1 MCLGCNILDVLICLF
16 QFISR
21 PHPATLTPESIT
33 SFMVHHLQS
42 ILWPSLLHDGL
53 PFDWTRGSSAPHL
66 SQAPSCSPRWL
77 FFLFFCFF
85 PLLPLTAFSVAVQW
99 EVTGHSKPRLAA
111 APLVILWLWL
121 TPLPR
126 SCAPLGP
133 LPPTSNPTRF
143 DWQLCGCDT
152 CQTKA
157 PRRSRERR
165 ACRTN
170 ANGLVVSSLSFRAAC
185 HAYMA
190 VIYNL
195 IPMK

>member
-1 MCLGCNILDVLICLF
+1 M
-16 QFISR
+16 FISIYFKTSSCDSD
-21 PHPATLTPESIT
+21 PGINNFIYGPPPSINSAAVSSSRWT
-33 SFMVHHLQS
+33 AFRLDTWKLGSPPLS
-42 ILWPSLLHDGL
+42 GSLLF
-53 PFDWTRGSSAPHL
+53 PSVAFL
-66 SQAPSCSPRWL
+66 S
-77 FFLFFCFF
+77 FFCFF

-126 SCAPLGP
+126 SCATLGP
-133 LPPTSNPTRF
+133 PPTPNPTRF

-185 HAYMA
+185 HAYMV